1 MNKVK
6 PIILITLLVWMAVP
20 GALHAKQ
27 SVKTGVVR
35 LRTEY
40 RVNPMG
46 LGTPSPRFSWE
57 IVSEER
63 NTVQTAFRIRA
74 ASTIKEVVTGKNLL
88 WDTGKKNDDQS
99 VHIPY
104 AGKLPGS
111 GESVYWQVRVWDN
124 HGLSSGWSE
133 SAFFETGILNREE
146 WKARW
151 IESDA
156 KGADGCFLPNP
167 HFRREFFLRE
177 KIREARIY
185 VTCHGLY
192 ELSVNG
198 EKVGDQVFTPGWT
211 SYPHRLQYQ
220 VYDVSDLLKP
230 GLNAIGAILGNGW
243 YVGPFGFNWRKDV
256 YGDKVALLLQ
266 MKVKYTSGKE
276 ETFITDRSWRS
287 SSGPILLSE
296 IYNGE
301 IYDARKELEG
311 WSLPGFND
319 AAWTP
324 CREAEY
330 GYDNL
335 VASEGDEVRIVRSLQ
350 PVRKII
356 TPSGETVLDMGQN
369 MVGWV
374 HFRLRGIPG
383 TTITLH
389 HAEALDKQGN
399 FYTEN
404 LRPAK
409 QEIRYTFK
417 SSDAEEFEPH
427 FTFMGFRYIRITG
440 YDGDLDPSGFTGK
453 VISSDMTHTGK
464 FVCSDSL
471 INRLQENIVWG
482 LTGNFLDV
490 PTDCPQRDERLG
502 WTGDAQVFAPTACF
516 NRNTA
521 PFFTKWLKDLAADQ
535 KADGSVP
542 WVVPNIIINGGG
554 TGWSDGFGSTGWGDA
569 AVVIPWTVYQFY
581 GDKRILEEQYP
592 SMKAWVDYMIRESGE
607 DHILN
612 SGFHFGDWLSF
623 AEYSSYNYNA
633 PDYGYAG
640 ANTDKDL
647 LATAYC
653 YFSAGLLQKAASL
666 LGKPDDAAYLEGVR
680 SKIREAF
687 QQEFMTSTGRL
698 SSNTQTAYSL
708 ALSFGLLPDHLK
720 DAAAKR
726 LAGDV
731 TYFGHLTTGF
741 LGTPLILSALSDN
754 GYPGLAYMLLFN
766 TRYPSWLYPVTM
778 GATTIWERWDGMR
791 PDSTF
796 QDAGMNSFN
805 HYAYGAVGNWLYS
818 RVAGLATDPE
828 KPGFKNVIIRPEFTG
843 KLDYA
848 GAEFHSMYGKTEA
861 GWERKNGSILMNV
874 TIPANATAEI
884 HFPVDDAERITE
896 SGIPVNR
903 NNGVVVKGIAGGRLV
918 IGIGSGK
925 YLFIFSE

>member
-1 MNKVK
+1 
-6 PIILITLLVWMAVP
+6 
-20 GALHAKQ
+20 
-27 SVKTGVVR
+27 
-35 LRTEY
+35 
-40 RVNPMG
+40 
-46 LGTPSPRFSWE
+46 
-57 IVSEER
+57 
-63 NTVQTAFRIRA
+63 
-74 ASTIKEVVTGKNLL
+74 
-88 WDTGKKNDDQS
+88 
-99 VHIPY
+99 
-104 AGKLPGS
+104 
-111 GESVYWQVRVWDN
+111 
-124 HGLSSGWSE
+124 
-133 SAFFETGILNREE
+133 
-146 WKARW
+146 
-151 IESDA
+151 
-156 KGADGCFLPNP
+156 
-167 HFRREFFLRE
+167 
-177 KIREARIY
+177 
-185 VTCHGLY
+185 
-192 ELSVNG
+192 
-198 EKVGDQVFTPGWT
+198 
-211 SYPHRLQYQ
+211 
-220 VYDVSDLLKP
+220 
-230 GLNAIGAILGNGW
+230 
-243 YVGPFGFNWRKDV
+243 
-256 YGDKVALLLQ
+256 
-266 MKVKYTSGKE
+266 
-276 ETFITDRSWRS
+276 
-287 SSGPILLSE
+287 
-296 IYNGE
+296 
-301 IYDARKELEG
+301 
-311 WSLPGFND
+311 
-319 AAWTP
+319 
-324 CREAEY
+324 
-330 GYDNL
+330 
-335 VASEGDEVRIVRSLQ
+335 
-350 PVRKII
+350 
-356 TPSGETVLDMGQN
+356 
-369 MVGWV
+369 
-374 HFRLRGIPG
+374 
-383 TTITLH
+383 
-389 HAEALDKQGN
+389 
-399 FYTEN
+399 
-404 LRPAK
+404 
-409 QEIRYTFK
+409 
-417 SSDAEEFEPH
+417 
-427 FTFMGFRYIRITG
+427 
-440 YDGDLDPSGFTGK
+440 
-453 VISSDMTHTGK
+453 
-464 FVCSDSL
+464 
-471 INRLQENIVWG
+471 
-482 LTGNFLDV
+482 
-490 PTDCPQRDERLG
+490 
-502 WTGDAQVFAPTACF
+502 
-516 NRNTA
+516 
-521 PFFTKWLKDLAADQ
+521 
-535 KADGSVP
+535 
-542 WVVPNIIINGGG
+542 
-554 TGWSDGFGSTGWGDA
+554 
-569 AVVIPWTVYQFY
+569 VVIPWTVYQFY
-581 GDKRILEEQYP
+581 GDKRILEAQYP

-653 YFSAGLLQKAASL
+653 YFSAGLLQKTASL

-818 RVAGLATDPE
+818 QVAGLATDPE